1 MKKIQ
6 GDIVLLVT
14 NNPDCPAAVYAT
26 DNAIPT
32 HIYPRKGV
40 AAARDIASLVETVR
54 GQYRTDLVVLA
65 GYLKKIPSEL
75 IQESPSVVMKCNLMM
90 M

>member
-1 MKKIQ
+1 M
-6 GDIVLLVT
+6 LLVT

-32 HIYPRKGV
+32 HVYPCRG
-40 AAARDIASLVETVR
+40 ADAARDIASLVETVR
-54 GQYRTDLVVLA
+54 DQYQTDLVILA
-65 GYLKKIPSEL
+65 GYLKKIPAEL
-75 IQESPSVVMKCNLMM
+75 IQESLPVVVKCDLMM